1 MKALLAFVLI
11 VAVGSMWEAGRRR
24 PFSVVPLLVLCTLVA
39 ALYFNVTRLV

>member
-1 MKALLAFVLI
+1 MKALLVFVLI
-11 VAVGSMWEAGRRR
+11 ITIGSMWETRRRR